1 MSKQLQSSYKT
12 IAAVA
17 EGVYREKGSKFIA
30 FAIPVQDEEE
40 IKEKLLE
47 IKKKYYDARHHC
59 YAYILDYDQST
70 YRINDDGEPSGTP
83 GSPIHG
89 QLLSKELTF
98 VLLVVV
104 RYFGGI
110 KLGVSGLIRAYK
122 EASRDALE
130 NATIIEKYIKK
141 KFQVTTRYES
151 INSVMNILKSDS
163 VTIRDQQFEMD
174 IRIQFLVHQVE
185 AEAIV
190 GQLEKVANTEVIA
203 MD

>member
-30 FAIPVQDEEE
+30 FAIPVKDEEE

-70 YRINDDGEPSGTP
+70 YRINDDGEPSGTA
-83 GSPIHG
+83 GRPIHG